1 MGFSYSFDEDL
12 RVKRI
17 GACGQFFPI
26 WKGLE
31 RIRAIWNDLRAFVSR
46 NQVISFQFPDFWKE
60 SEHPFR
66 GLPRKGRQAY
76 PTKRK
81 ESSPRF

>member
-1 MGFSYSFDEDL
+1 MGLSYSYDEDF

-26 WKGLE
+26 WRDLE
-31 RIRAIWNDLRAFVSR
+31 RIGAIWNALRALVAR
-46 NQVISFQFPDFWKE
+46 NQLISFQFPDFWKE

-76 PTKRK
+76 PTKR
-81 ESSPRF
+81 